1 MKKNEISQ
9 PLIMDCKCQFSHM
22 ILGTYNIVLSC
33 QFQKKY
39 NNHFSYPI
47 VIRGNLKEKGSR
59 FMLKWEDLD
68 LYLFYEISDI
78 IITDYYAIFK
88 YHVYKTIPETFEFD
102 HFVEVRYEN
111 ENEFTLFIVHS
122 IQNKYLTEE
131 DILSAIKRR
140 KEIYINI
147 ENSLR
152 EFKLLKIAS
161 IHQTINC
168 KIELIW
174 DIIRNMKMIH
184 KYTHL
189 LADQVEYK
197 GNLLTKG
204 KIIRLIE
211 KKKINKISLESM
223 AKIKNFTMKK
233 SKIEKEFN
241 IQISVSKNINTIPS
255 DAIKKI
261 TITVYEYEEKCSIYL
276 LFFFRN
282 IPCKDKFSIFHN
294 EKNNELMKFKK
305 IVENYKNASSVSV
318 EVENNNIFP

>member
-9 PLIMDCKCQFSHM
+9 PLIMHCKCHFSHM
-22 ILGTYNIVLSC
+22 VLGTYNIALSC

-39 NNHFSYPI
+39 NNQFSYPI

-59 FMLKWEDLD
+59 FILKMDDLD

-102 HFVEVRYEN
+102 HFLEMRYEN
-111 ENEFTLFIVHS
+111 EDEFTLFIGNSVED
-122 IQNKYLTEE
+122 KYMTKQ

-152 EFKLLKIAS
+152 QFKLLKIAS

-184 KYTHL
+184 KYSHL
-189 LADQVEYK
+189 LADQVEYN
-197 GNLLTKG
+197 GNLLKKG
-204 KIIRLIE
+204 KIIKLIE
-211 KKKINKISLESM
+211 TNNNNKTSLETL
-223 AKIKNFTMKK
+223 AKVKYFTKKK

-241 IQISVSKNINTIPS
+241 IQISVAKDNNNISSYPL
-255 DAIKKI
+255 KKI
-261 TITVYEYEEKCSIYL
+261 IITVYEYEGKCSVYF
-276 LFFFRN
+276 LFFFKD
-282 IPCKDKFSIFHN
+282 ILSKDKFSLFNN

-305 IVENYKNASSVSV
+305 IIENYKTS
-318 EVENNNIFP
+318 E

>member
-9 PLIMDCKCQFSHM
+9 PLIMDCKCHFSHM
-22 ILGTYNIVLSC
+22 VLGTYNIALSC

-39 NNHFSYPI
+39 NNQFSYPI

-59 FMLKWEDLD
+59 FILKMDDLD

-102 HFVEVRYEN
+102 HFVEMRYEN
-111 ENEFTLFIVHS
+111 EDEFTLFIGNSVED
-122 IQNKYLTEE
+122 KYMTKQ

-152 EFKLLKIAS
+152 QFKLLKIAS

-184 KYTHL
+184 KYSHL
-189 LADQVEYK
+189 LADQVEYN
-197 GNLLTKG
+197 GNLLKKG
-204 KIIRLIE
+204 KIIKLIE
-211 KKKINKISLESM
+211 TNNNNKTSLETL
-223 AKIKNFTMKK
+223 AKVKYFTKKK

-241 IQISVSKNINTIPS
+241 IQISVAKDNNNISSYPL
-255 DAIKKI
+255 KKI
-261 TITVYEYEEKCSIYL
+261 IITVYEYEGKCSVYF
-276 LFFFRN
+276 LFFFKD
-282 IPCKDKFSIFHN
+282 ILSKDKFSLFNN

-305 IVENYKNASSVSV
+305 IIENYKTS
-318 EVENNNIFP
+318 E

>member
-9 PLIMDCKCQFSHM
+9 PLIMDCKCHFSHM
-22 ILGTYNIVLSC
+22 VLGTYNIALSC

-39 NNHFSYPI
+39 NNQFSYPI

-59 FMLKWEDLD
+59 FILKMDDLD

-102 HFVEVRYEN
+102 HFLEMRYEN
-111 ENEFTLFIVHS
+111 EDEFTLFIGNSVED
-122 IQNKYLTEE
+122 KYMTKQ

-152 EFKLLKIAS
+152 QFKLLKIAS

-184 KYTHL
+184 KYSHL
-189 LADQVEYK
+189 LADQVEYN
-197 GNLLTKG
+197 GNLLKKG
-204 KIIRLIE
+204 KIIKLIE
-211 KKKINKISLESM
+211 TNNNNKTSLETL
-223 AKIKNFTMKK
+223 AKVKYFTKKK

-241 IQISVSKNINTIPS
+241 IQISVAKDNNNISSYPL
-255 DAIKKI
+255 KKI
-261 TITVYEYEEKCSIYL
+261 IITVYEYEGKCSVYF
-276 LFFFRN
+276 LFFFKD
-282 IPCKDKFSIFHN
+282 ILSKDKFSLFNN

-305 IVENYKNASSVSV
+305 IIENYKTS
-318 EVENNNIFP
+318 E

>member
-9 PLIMDCKCQFSHM
+9 PLIMDCKCHFSHM
-22 ILGTYNIVLSC
+22 VLGTYNIALSC

-39 NNHFSYPI
+39 NNQFSYLI

-59 FMLKWEDLD
+59 FILKMDDLD

-102 HFVEVRYEN
+102 HFVEMRYEN
-111 ENEFTLFIVHS
+111 EDEFTLFIGNSVED
-122 IQNKYLTEE
+122 KYMTKQ

-152 EFKLLKIAS
+152 QFKLLKIAS

-184 KYTHL
+184 KYSHL
-189 LADQVEYK
+189 LADQVEYN
-197 GNLLTKG
+197 GNLLKKG
-204 KIIRLIE
+204 KIIKLIE
-211 KKKINKISLESM
+211 TNNNNKTSLETL
-223 AKIKNFTMKK
+223 AKVKYFTKKK

-241 IQISVSKNINTIPS
+241 IQISVAKDNNNISSYPL
-255 DAIKKI
+255 KKI
-261 TITVYEYEEKCSIYL
+261 IITVYEYEGKCSVYF
-276 LFFFRN
+276 LFFFKD
-282 IPCKDKFSIFHN
+282 ILSKDKFSLFNN

-305 IVENYKNASSVSV
+305 IIENYKTS
-318 EVENNNIFP
+318 E

>member
-9 PLIMDCKCQFSHM
+9 PLIMDCKCHFSHM
-22 ILGTYNIVLSC
+22 VLGTYNIALSC

-39 NNHFSYPI
+39 NNKFSYPI

-59 FMLKWEDLD
+59 FILKMDDLD

-102 HFVEVRYEN
+102 HFVEMRYEN
-111 ENEFTLFIVHS
+111 EDEFTLFIGNSVED
-122 IQNKYLTEE
+122 KYMTKQ

-152 EFKLLKIAS
+152 QFKLLKIAS

-184 KYTHL
+184 KYSHL
-189 LADQVEYK
+189 LADQVEYN
-197 GNLLTKG
+197 GNLLKKG
-204 KIIRLIE
+204 KIIKLIE
-211 KKKINKISLESM
+211 TNNNNKTSLETL
-223 AKIKNFTMKK
+223 AKVKDFTKKK

-241 IQISVSKNINTIPS
+241 IQISVAKDNNNISSYPL
-255 DAIKKI
+255 KKI
-261 TITVYEYEEKCSIYL
+261 IITVYEYEGKCSVYF
-276 LFFFRN
+276 LFFFKD
-282 IPCKDKFSIFHN
+282 ILSKDKFSLFNN

-305 IVENYKNASSVSV
+305 IIENYKTS
-318 EVENNNIFP
+318 E

>member
-9 PLIMDCKCQFSHM
+9 PLIMDCKCHFSHM
-22 ILGTYNIVLSC
+22 VLGTYNIALSC

-39 NNHFSYPI
+39 NNQFSYPI

-59 FMLKWEDLD
+59 FILKMDDLD

-102 HFVEVRYEN
+102 HFLEMRYEN
-111 ENEFTLFIVHS
+111 EDEFTLFIGNSVED
-122 IQNKYLTEE
+122 KYMTKQ

-152 EFKLLKIAS
+152 QFKLLKIAS

-184 KYTHL
+184 KYSHL
-189 LADQVEYK
+189 LADQVEYN
-197 GNLLTKG
+197 GNLLKKG
-204 KIIRLIE
+204 KIIKLIE
-211 KKKINKISLESM
+211 TNNNNKISLETL
-223 AKIKNFTMKK
+223 AKVKYFTKKK

-241 IQISVSKNINTIPS
+241 IQISVAKDNNNISSYPL
-255 DAIKKI
+255 KKI
-261 TITVYEYEEKCSIYL
+261 IITVYEYEGKCSVYF
-276 LFFFRN
+276 LFFFKD
-282 IPCKDKFSIFHN
+282 ILSKDKFSLFNN

-305 IVENYKNASSVSV
+305 IIENYKTS
-318 EVENNNIFP
+318 E